1 MIVGL
6 HVALDKG
13 SHLHKILD
21 TACCFVISRRF
32 LGGPTPPLQLG

>member
-21 TACCFVISRRF
+21 TAFSFIT
-32 LGGPTPPLQLG
+32 TPIDYY

>member
-13 SHLHKILD
+13 SHLHNILD
-21 TACCFVISRRF
+21 TASQPKRHK
-32 LGGPTPPLQLG
+32 LNSSSA

>member
-21 TACCFVISRRF
+21 TALIINIVS
-32 LGGPTPPLQLG
+32 L

>member
-21 TACCFVISRRF
+21 TAGITGSR
-32 LGGPTPPLQLG
+32 T

>member
-21 TACCFVISRRF
+21 TAAWSLARSFFSNPH
-32 LGGPTPPLQLG
+32 GMS

>member
-21 TACCFVISRRF
+21 TALVCDNHCGKPRR
-32 LGGPTPPLQLG
+32 

>member
-21 TACCFVISRRF
+21 TAFSHLHNILDTAAV
-32 LGGPTPPLQLG
+32 